1 MKLTPLK
8 RLHKNDSRMASPSV
22 QSPGGPYA
30 VRTSNF
36 QLVGFTHLNI
46 STFTRNAWTLEKVG
60 AMHLFCSAC
69 SVCFSFSVQYF
80 KEWEFDVSRSCFWF

>member
-8 RLHKNDSRMASPSV
+8 RLHKNDSRLASPSV

-46 STFTRNAWTLEKVG
+46 STFTRNAWTLEKVS
-60 AMHLFCSAC
+60 AMHL
-69 SVCFSFSVQYF
+69 CFVVHAVYVLTSNTVQYF
-80 KEWEFDVSRSCFWF
+80 KEM

>member
-8 RLHKNDSRMASPSV
+8 RLHKNDSRVASPSV

-60 AMHLFCSAC
+60 AMHL
-69 SVCFSFSVQYF
+69 CFLVHAMYVLSSHTVQYF
-80 KEWEFDVSRSCFWF
+80 KEMGI